1 MYAQAQDCVGKSED
15 QENLKS
21 VHGKMLFPD
30 IFKDKRHSIDACW
43 PEGVASWVAA
53 TLSPGMLTST

>member
-1 MYAQAQDCVGKSED
+1 MYAQAQDCVVNSED

-21 VHGKMLFPD
+21 VYGKMLFPD

-43 PEGVASWVAA
+43 PEGVAS
-53 TLSPGMLTST
+53 

>member
-1 MYAQAQDCVGKSED
+1 MYGQAQDCVGKSEE

-21 VHGKMLFPD
+21 VLGKMLFPD

-43 PEGVASWVAA
+43 PKGVAN
-53 TLSPGMLTST
+53 